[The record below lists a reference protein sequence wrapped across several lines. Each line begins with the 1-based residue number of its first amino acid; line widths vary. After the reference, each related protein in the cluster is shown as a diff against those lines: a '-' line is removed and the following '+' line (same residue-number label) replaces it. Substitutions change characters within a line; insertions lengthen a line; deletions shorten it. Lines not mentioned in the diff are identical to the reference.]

1 MEYTYTKKTIHFLSE
16 IPTLLGVLYFYVL
29 NLASLPREAGTVVV
43 LLIAV
48 TPALELLLTLR
59 MLSVNIYGINDC
71 STRS

>member
-1 MEYTYTKKTIHFLSE
+1 M
-16 IPTLLGVLYFYVL
+16 L